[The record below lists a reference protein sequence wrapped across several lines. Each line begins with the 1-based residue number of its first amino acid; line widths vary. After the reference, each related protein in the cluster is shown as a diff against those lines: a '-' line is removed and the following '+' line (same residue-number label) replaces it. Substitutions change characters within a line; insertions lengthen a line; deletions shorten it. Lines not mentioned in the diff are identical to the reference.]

1 MAVLRADQVEAT
13 LSRGHSTRVAV
24 ELTARFEPGDVV
36 RAKNINPRGHTR
48 LPRYARGRV
57 GVVARDHGVFVF
69 PDSSAADQGEQPQH
83 LYSVRFAARE
93 LWGEGAGAGES
104 VLIDLFADYLE
115 PAGTDKG
122 AA

>member
-13 LSRGHSTRVAV
+13 LSRGHSTRAAV
-24 ELTARFEPGDVV
+24 EITARFEPDDVV